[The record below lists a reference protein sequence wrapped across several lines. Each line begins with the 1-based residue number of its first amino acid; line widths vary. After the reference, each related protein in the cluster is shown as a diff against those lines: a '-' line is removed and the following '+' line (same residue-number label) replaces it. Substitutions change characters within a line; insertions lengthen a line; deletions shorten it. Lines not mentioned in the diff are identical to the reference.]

1 MSLGQSKKLKVLL
14 GSFGV
19 ILLMITTN
27 KKQPLGIRNNNAGNI
42 RATGNWQEWQGA
54 IDSNQGFI
62 VFNEPENGLRA
73 MARVLRTYRDIY
85 NLSTITQIIS
95 RWAPPN
101 ENDTQSYIN
110 SAASITGLSPVEPLT
125 ANDYPLLMAAI
136 VRHEN
141 GQQPYSNEQLQIG
154 FERGFT

>member
-1 MSLGQSKKLKVLL
+1 MKLFSLAAGA
-14 GSFGV
+14 

-42 RATGNWQEWQGA
+42 RATGRWQEWQGA
-54 IDSNQGFI
+54 IDSNKGFI
-62 VFNEPENGLRA
+62 VFDEAENGLRA
-73 MARVLRTYRDIY
+73 MARVLRTYRDVY
-85 NLSTITQIIS
+85 NLNTIEKIIS

-110 SAASITGLSPVEPLT
+110 SAASSTGLSPFKPL
-125 ANDYPLLMAAI
+125 AAYDYPLLIAAI

-141 GQQPYSNEQLQIG
+141 GQQPYTNEQIQTG
-154 FERGFT
+154 FERGFA